1 MLGATHRGD
10 VSAQHKTCLLDAFL
24 SICHLVGVR
33 CALAPEIGGSLAV
46 EPDRSERATAS
57 ARWYCEGL
65 LWRRAVLTG
74 RRGSSSLACERLVGV
89 DTKGAAASTLIRL
102 TDRALPPRVDARV
115 AASELWPFNRSQCPS
130 HSLGRWMCEWPY
142 VNWREA
148 LGGSRAQDGGSGCH
162 ECLIPSRRRRLI
174 PHQTRTQFPHNS
186 RNSLKRM
193 PSRRFGSGSS
203 MVWVRSPAEDRR
215 WFGSRS
221 SVGDRCLV
229 VNPSQFEAPRPPQGG
244 LLY

>member
-1 MLGATHRGD
+1 MSAGCVSEHLPPCGRAHLCACSRKRGVVRLG
-10 VSAQHKTCLLDAFL
+10 Q
-24 SICHLVGVR
+24 
-33 CALAPEIGGSLAV
+33 
-46 EPDRSERATAS
+46 RSERATAS

-74 RRGSSSLACERLVGV
+74 RRGGSSLACERLVGV

-115 AASELWPFNRSQCPS
+115 AASELWHFNRSQCPS

-162 ECLIPSRRRRLI
+162 ECLIPK
-174 PHQTRTQFPHNS
+174 TRIQFPHNS

-193 PSRRFGSGSS
+193 PSRRFGSRSS
-203 MVWVRSPAEDRR
+203 MVWVAIAGG
-215 WFGSRS
+215 GSSMVRVAI
-221 SVGDRCLV
+221 VGR
-229 VNPSQFEAPRPPQGG
+229 
-244 LLY
+244 